1 VTLYDSLYD
10 VMPTA
15 VVAMNRA
22 IALAET
28 AGPQVALAQLDTLAR
43 ELAGYHLLHASR
55 ATMLR
60 RLGREKEAI
69 HAFDLAIELAPGA
82 RERGFLDRQ
91 RGAGHSR

>member
-1 VTLYDSLYD
+1 
-10 VMPTA
+10 MPTA

-28 AGPQVALAQLDTLAR
+28 VGPQVALAQLDTLAR
-43 ELAGYHLLHASR
+43 DLAGYHLLHASR

-60 RLGREKEAI
+60 RLGRGKEANQ
-69 HAFDLAIELAPGA
+69 AFDLAIELAPRA

-91 RGAGHSR
+91 RGRAPVHE